1 MKRTELRLIFA
12 SPEAYADQTVKI
24 CGWLRT
30 SRNSKSI
37 GFIELNDGTCFTN
50 IQVVYE
56 EEKVNNFKEINK
68 LNVGSAVS
76 VTGKI
81 LLTPDAK
88 QAFEIHAEEIIIEG
102 ESTPDY
108 PLQKKRHSL
117 EYLRTIAHLRPRTN
131 TFSAAFRVRSAAA
144 FAIHQFFQSRGF
156 VYVHTPLITGSD
168 CEGAGE
174 MFRVTTL
181 DPSNPPRNEDGSVDF
196 SQDFFG
202 KATGLTVSGQLEGEA
217 MAMAFSNIY
226 TFGPT
231 FRAEKSYTQ
240 RHAAEFWMI
249 EPEIAFADL
258 ADEMQ
263 LSEDMIKYIFRY
275 VLDNCPREMKFFND
289 FYDKYQDSVAS
300 DITSDLNDAYQQMQ
314 GIEAGV
320 KSYGLVVDL
329 AVAYH
334 QKYESFRE

>member
-1 MKRTELRLIFA
+1 MKRTELRLVFA
-12 SPEAYADQTVKI
+12 SPEKYAAEPVKI

-30 SRNSKSI
+30 SRNSKSV
-37 GFIELNDGTCFTN
+37 GFIELNDGTCFSN
-50 IQVVYE
+50 LQVVYE
-56 EEKVNNFKEINK
+56 ESKVDNFKEVTK

-76 VTGKI
+76 VTGSI
-81 LLTPDAK
+81 ILTPEAK
-88 QAFEIHAEEIIIEG
+88 QPFELHASEIVVEG

-202 KATGLTVSGQLEGEA
+202 KATGLTVSGASESLLLSVSPPKSQVKPSTSSFAFLSVFANVEA
-217 MAMAFSNIY
+217 NSLTNASPS
-226 TFGPT
+226 PT
-231 FRAEKSYTQ
+231 K
-240 RHAAEFWMI
+240 
-249 EPEIAFADL
+249 
-258 ADEMQ
+258 
-263 LSEDMIKYIFRY
+263 
-275 VLDNCPREMKFFND
+275 
-289 FYDKYQDSVAS
+289 
-300 DITSDLNDAYQQMQ
+300 
-314 GIEAGV
+314 
-320 KSYGLVVDL
+320 
-329 AVAYH
+329 
-334 QKYESFRE
+334 

>member
-12 SPEAYADQTVKI
+12 SPEEYADQSVMI

-37 GFIELNDGTCFTN
+37 GFIELNDGTCFSN

-56 EEKVNNFKEINK
+56 EDKVNNFKEINK

-76 VTGKI
+76 VIGKI

-88 QAFEIHAEEIIIEG
+88 QAFEIHADEIIIEG

-181 DPSNPPRNEDGSVDF
+181 DPENPPRKEDGTIDF

-202 KATGLTVSGQLEGEA
+202 KATG
-217 MAMAFSNIY
+217 
-226 TFGPT
+226 
-231 FRAEKSYTQ
+231 
-240 RHAAEFWMI
+240 
-249 EPEIAFADL
+249 
-258 ADEMQ
+258 
-263 LSEDMIKYIFRY
+263 
-275 VLDNCPREMKFFND
+275 
-289 FYDKYQDSVAS
+289 
-300 DITSDLNDAYQQMQ
+300 
-314 GIEAGV
+314 
-320 KSYGLVVDL
+320 
-329 AVAYH
+329 
-334 QKYESFRE
+334 

>member
-1 MKRTELRLIFA
+1 MKRTELRLVFA
-12 SPEAYADQTVKI
+12 SPEKYAAEPVKI

-30 SRNSKSI
+30 SRNSKSV
-37 GFIELNDGTCFTN
+37 GFIELNDGTCFSN
-50 IQVVYE
+50 LQVVYE
-56 EEKVNNFKEINK
+56 ENKVNNFKEVTK

-76 VTGKI
+76 VTGSI
-81 LLTPDAK
+81 ILTPEAK
-88 QAFEIHAEEIIIEG
+88 QPFELHASEIVVEG

-258 ADEMQ
+258 EDEMQ

-289 FYDKYQDSVAS
+289 FYDNGLIERLENICGAS
-300 DITSDLNDAYQQMQ
+300 FAR
-314 GIEAGV
+314 
-320 KSYGLVVDL
+320 VDYTD
-329 AVAYH
+329 AVAMLEKVKDRFEYPV
-334 QKYESFRE
+334 YWGCDL

>member
-1 MKRTELRLIFA
+1 MLTASPPRSFFTSAVRGGESPFFNNGGLLKILAKLRLICYIKVYIINKHEVITMKRTELRLVFA
-12 SPEAYADQTVKI
+12 NPEAFTEEPIKI

-56 EEKVNNFKEINK
+56 EDKVNNFKEINK
-68 LNVGSAVS
+68 LNVGAAVS
-76 VTGKI
+76 VIGNI
-81 LLTPDAK
+81 ILTPEAK
-88 QAFEIHAEEIIIEG
+88 QPFEIHATEVITEG

-202 KATGLTVSGQLEGEA
+202 KATGLTV
-217 MAMAFSNIY
+217 
-226 TFGPT
+226 
-231 FRAEKSYTQ
+231 
-240 RHAAEFWMI
+240 
-249 EPEIAFADL
+249 
-258 ADEMQ
+258 
-263 LSEDMIKYIFRY
+263 
-275 VLDNCPREMKFFND
+275 
-289 FYDKYQDSVAS
+289 
-300 DITSDLNDAYQQMQ
+300 
-314 GIEAGV
+314 
-320 KSYGLVVDL
+320 
-329 AVAYH
+329 
-334 QKYESFRE
+334 